1 MITLSPYQKI
11 AGLALRGDR
20 SAALLLE
27 MIKSSAVG
35 RGEGFGN
42 TNGMVNARSG
52 LMSPHNLTGG
62 ANRQPTLPMAGT
74 MPLGQLG
81 MPAPSTIGQPVGM
94 PKPMTGPNQSVMPT
108 QKPIM

>member
-1 MITLSPYQKI
+1 MITLSPLQKI
-11 AGLALRGDR
+11 AGLAARGNH
-20 SAALLLE
+20 SAVVLLT
-27 MIKSSAVG
+27 MIKSSAAG

-52 LMSPHNLTGG
+52 LMSPHNLAGG
-62 ANRQPTLPMAGT
+62 ANKQPTLPMAGT

-94 PKPMTGPNQSVMPT
+94 PKPMTGPNGSVMPR
-108 QKPIM
+108 QKPMM